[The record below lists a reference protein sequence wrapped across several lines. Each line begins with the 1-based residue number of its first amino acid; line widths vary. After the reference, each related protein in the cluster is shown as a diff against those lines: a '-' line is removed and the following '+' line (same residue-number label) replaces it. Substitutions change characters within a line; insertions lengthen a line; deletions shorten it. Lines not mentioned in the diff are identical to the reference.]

1 MATTNEMH
9 DKLASIDG
17 HLARMSER
25 QASIERA
32 RQQEQIAGVK
42 AGMRLSVIRATGA
55 NPFSAGGDGNPNQPV
70 QKPDEGRA
78 WFLRHLVITGLTTG
92 ATPDVVNILRGNTV
106 IWQLNGNQFAQT
118 FGKSDIKIMPG
129 ESLAYQSVGTF
140 AATGTITI
148 TGAVDD
154 WPAEKIG
161 QAVA

>member
-1 MATTNEMH
+1 MADIGATLT
-9 DKLASIDG
+9 SIDG
-17 HLARMSER
+17 RLQQMSEHQR
-25 QASIERA
+25 TLERI
-32 RQQEQIAGVK
+32 REQEKISGVK
-42 AGMRLSVIRATGA
+42 AGLRLPVIRATGS
-55 NPFSAGGDGNPNQPV
+55 NPFSAGGDQNLPV

-78 WFLRHLVITGLTTG
+78 WYLRHLVITGLNTG

-118 FGKSDIKIMPG
+118 WGKSDIKIMPG

-140 AATGTITI
+140 AATGVITI